1 MRRPPRVASWLLDR
15 FDVDQALMGDL
26 AEAYANHSRVWFWRQ
41 TFVAVMKKGA
51 ADVRH
56 HKLLAVRAVVI
67 GWMVETLIGPTK
79 QLMIPLLQGNWSWR
93 LDVWLDAQLGFP
105 VIPLPFLMTTAISA
119 VVTGWVVARSHRPR
133 AMSML
138 LIYMA
143 SFLLFEIGGFVN
155 SFERGLRS
163 FGVYGLVFNSLF
175 PFILVPACLVFG
187 GLLAAQ
193 PDRKPLTLPM

>member
-26 AEAYANHSRVWFWRQ
+26 AEEYANHSRVWFWRQ

-105 VIPLPFLMTTAISA
+105 VIPLPFVMTTAIGA
-119 VVTGWVVARSHRPR
+119 VVPGWAVSRAHRPR
-133 AMSML
+133 PISMV

-143 SFLLFEIGGFVN
+143 CLLTFVD
-155 SFERGLRS
+155 G
-163 FGVYGLVFNSLF
+163 
-175 PFILVPACLVFG
+175 
-187 GLLAAQ
+187 
-193 PDRKPLTLPM
+193 